1 MYALNHMLCMVA
13 LVFAVTL
20 QTAYGA
26 PLPDNPAAI
35 KLELR
40 SIRKNTDWNSPAATN
55 KANARIDA
63 LMQQLQKL
71 QSQRDD
77 AESQARRET
86 RADED
91 DDKAVLTREK
101 VWQKTQE
108 IAGKGKGAKIDMA
121 EPVRQK
127 IAEEYEEDRD
137 HSIKNPTI
145 YQELTVLVI
154 DLSRQEAPALIGLL
168 DKFTGIKTLVLTGGA
183 NGAPVDLPYILG
195 KAKKLPLTELY
206 IFNFRGFL
214 AVVPESVGAFTGL
227 TRLSLFNNNITR
239 LPAAVSKMKRLE
251 VLHVDINPVTT
262 LMPTVKGLANLT
274 EIGVGKTKISAAEQG
289 QLVKLLPNCRIVTQ

>member
-13 LVFAVTL
+13 LVLAVTL

-26 PLPDNPAAI
+26 LLPDNPAAI
-35 KLELR
+35 KQELR
-40 SIRKNTDWNSPAATN
+40 SIRKNTDWNSPAATK

-63 LMQQLQKL
+63 LIQQLLKL
-71 QSQRDD
+71 QSLQEA
-77 AESQARRET
+77 AESQDRGEV

-91 DDKAVLTREK
+91 EDKAVLTREK

-108 IAGKGKGAKIDMA
+108 IADKGKGAKIDMA

-127 IAEEYEEDRD
+127 IMEEYEEDRD
-137 HSIKNPTI
+137 HSIKNPAI

-214 AVVPESVGAFTGL
+214 AAVPESVGAFTGL

-239 LPAAVSKMKRLE
+239 LPAAVSKMKQLE
-251 VLHVDINPVTT
+251 VLHVDINPITT